1 MIGQDGEAVEGEVS
15 AQAGAEL
22 ARAAERAVPIGG
34 DRVVHEAAGIPVQ
47 DHSGGTGHGTQVDG
61 GGLQHRRLGD
71 DADGERL
78 RIEAELDLRRERS
91 QRDVLAPVAHFA
103 VAAQAAQASVLQV
116 RHRDQ
121 CVVGRVGT
129 PQVDQHGVLGDVV
142 DEQLEIGALLQPGLS
157 QQRRSTQQNQRRRP
171 RAHRVTCRRPRPAC
185 RAAPGTPGP
194 CPSSRT

>member
-1 MIGQDGEAVEGEVS
+1 DGEAAEGEVS
-15 AQAGAEL
+15 AQAGTEL
-22 ARAAERAVPIGG
+22 ARAAERTAPVGG

-116 RHRDQ
+116 RDGDQ

-142 DEQLEIGALLQPGLS
+142 DEQL
-157 QQRRSTQQNQRRRP
+157 
-171 RAHRVTCRRPRPAC
+171 
-185 RAAPGTPGP
+185 
-194 CPSSRT
+194 